1 VVVVVVDVVVVDV
14 VVLVVLLVVV
24 VVVGDAVVVVV
35 VVLLVVELVVVVVG
49 NAGLHS
55 GLVRHD
61 PGKTFT
67 VISAGIPPVRD
78 AQTYTVLLGGTIN
91 SG

>member
-1 VVVVVVDVVVVDV
+1 M
-14 VVLVVLLVVV
+14 
-24 VVVGDAVVVVV
+24 VVVGNAVVVV

-67 VISAGIPPVRD
+67 VISEGIPPVRD

-91 SG
+91 TG